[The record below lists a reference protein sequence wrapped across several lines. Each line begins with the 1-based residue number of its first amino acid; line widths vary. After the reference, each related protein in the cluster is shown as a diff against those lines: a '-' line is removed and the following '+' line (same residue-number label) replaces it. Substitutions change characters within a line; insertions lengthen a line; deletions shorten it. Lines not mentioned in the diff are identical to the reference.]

1 MMTIISFFVK
11 KKKKITC
18 TDDKNMFKINCDV
31 TQTCDVT
38 QRPHIKHLVK
48 TGSQAQLAIS

>member
-18 TDDKNMFKINCDV
+18 TDDKNMFKINFKGLSFF
-31 TQTCDVT
+31 
-38 QRPHIKHLVK
+38 ILI
-48 TGSQAQLAIS
+48 ANN